1 MRCLYRLR
9 QDRSFG
15 GRFHGMLRFLIPLVL
30 AAVLPLS
37 AKTKLLDREN
47 LVAWCIVPFDAK
59 KRGPEERAA
68 MLKELGLSRLAY
80 DWRDEHVASFDA
92 EVVAMKRQGIE
103 LTAWWMPGALDANAR
118 KIIEVIRRHE
128 IHPQWWVMIGE
139 PAGADQAAK
148 VKAAADQLRPLAIE
162 AKALGCK
169 LALYNHGGWF
179 GEPENQLAII
189 RELALP
195 NVGIVYNFH
204 HGHAHIGRFP
214 QLFDAMKPH
223 LLALNLNGMVDDGE
237 ALGKKILPPGDG
249 TRELEMLRHVVKSGW
264 QGPVGILDHLPETD
278 SAVTLRGNLAALDRL
293 AGISPRSTG

>member
-1 MRCLYRLR
+1 
-9 QDRSFG
+9 
-15 GRFHGMLRFLIPLVL
+15 
-30 AAVLPLS
+30 
-37 AKTKLLDREN
+37 
-47 LVAWCIVPFDAK
+47 
-59 KRGPEERAA
+59 

-92 EVVAMKRQGIE
+92 EVVAMKRHGIE
-103 LTAWWMPGALDANAR
+103 LTAWWMPGTLDANAR
-118 KIIEVIRRHE
+118 KIIEVIRRHD

-139 PAGADQAAK
+139 PAGADPAAK

-179 GEPENQLAII
+179 GEPANQLAII
-189 RELALP
+189 RELAMP

-278 SAVTLRGNLAALDRL
+278 SAVTLRGNLVALDRL
-293 AGISPRSTG
+293 RDRLEQPVAK

>member
-1 MRCLYRLR
+1 
-9 QDRSFG
+9 
-15 GRFHGMLRFLIPLVL
+15 MLTLWMM
-30 AAVLPLS
+30 ATALPLS
-37 AKTKLLDREN
+37 AEIALLKRDN

-103 LTAWWMPGALDANAR
+103 LTAWWMPGALDAKAR

-139 PAGADQAAK
+139 PAGADPAAK

-179 GEPENQLAII
+179 GEPANQLAII
-189 RELALP
+189 RELAMP

-204 HGHAHIGRFP
+204 HGHHQIDRFP
-214 QLFDAMKPH
+214 EILRIMLPH
-223 LLALNLNGMVDDGE
+223 LRAVNLNGMKPAGP
-237 ALGKKILPPGDG
+237 KILTIGSG
-249 TRELEMLRHVVKSGW
+249 THEKEMLRQLEKSGYH
-264 QGPVGILDHLPETD
+264 GPLGILCHIEDADAED
-278 SAVTLRGNLAALDRL
+278 ILRANLDGLKRIN
-293 AGISPRSTG
+293 GQ

>member
-1 MRCLYRLR
+1 MYRLR
-9 QDRSFG
+9 QDRTFG
-15 GRFHGMLRFLIPLVL
+15 GRFHGMLRLLIPLIL

-37 AKTKLLDREN
+37 AETKLLDREN
-47 LVAWCIVPFDAK
+47 RVAWCIVPFDAK

-92 EVVAMKRQGIE
+92 EVVAMKRHGIE

-118 KIIEVIRRHE
+118 KIIEVIRRHG

-179 GEPENQLAII
+179 GEPANQLEIV
-189 RELALP
+189 RELAMP

-204 HGHAHIGRFP
+204 HGHAHIDKFP
-214 QLFDAMKPH
+214 QIFDAMKPH

-293 AGISPRSTG
+293 VALLDQPMAN